1 MEIPLGIG
9 AELKR
14 EVRKAPGAAFG
25 AAWEEEGMSALNW
38 NFL

>member
-1 MEIPLGIG
+1 MGIS
-9 AELKR
+9 AEPEWESR
-14 EVRKAPGAAFG
+14 MVPDAAFG